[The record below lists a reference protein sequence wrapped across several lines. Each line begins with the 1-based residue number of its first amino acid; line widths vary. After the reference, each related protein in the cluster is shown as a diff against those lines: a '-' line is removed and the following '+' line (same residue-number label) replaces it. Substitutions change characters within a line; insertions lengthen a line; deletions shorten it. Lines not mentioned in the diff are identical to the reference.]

1 MFERR
6 GRVAKAY
13 PNPAHP
19 MQQSRSAHL
28 LSIRLEQHGLR
39 STPRRTSTWS
49 SRNVVVFLSCR
60 STTQG
65 PDDANQ
71 LVRCAIRPRI
81 EPVGWQWTDPSA
93 SAPVRVKQRIWSKS

>member
-28 LSIRLEQHGLR
+28 LSIRLISI
-39 STPRRTSTWS
+39 STPRRAWKWS
-49 SRNVVVFLSCR
+49 SL
-60 STTQG
+60 T
-65 PDDANQ
+65 
-71 LVRCAIRPRI
+71 
-81 EPVGWQWTDPSA
+81 
-93 SAPVRVKQRIWSKS
+93 